1 MDWQPRVSERKRK
14 IIRVRGLVQGV
25 NYRQAARREAERLGI
40 AGFARNE
47 ADGSVTVEAEGN
59 AEDVDLLVER
69 CRHGP
74 AAAQVSHVEVSEGPP
89 VGYDGFARR

>member
-1 MDWQPRVSERKRK
+1 MTERARRV
-14 IIRVRGLVQGV
+14 IRVDGLVQGV

-47 ADGSVTVEAEGN
+47 ADGSVTVDAEGDPD
-59 AEDVDLLVER
+59 ALAQFVSW

-74 AAAQVSHVEVSEGPP
+74 DAARVERIEIGDAPP
-89 VGYDGFARR
+89 VGQVGFRRQ